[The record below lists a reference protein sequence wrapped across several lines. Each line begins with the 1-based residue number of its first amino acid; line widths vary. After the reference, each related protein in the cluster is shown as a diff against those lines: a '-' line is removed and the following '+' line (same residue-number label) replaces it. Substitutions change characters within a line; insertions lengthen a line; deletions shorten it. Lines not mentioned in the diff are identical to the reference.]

1 MAALLIL
8 SIAVATYLIAIT
20 VVVVAQEVHLL
31 AGIALFAL
39 IGFGA
44 VKLFQSRL
52 TRL

>member
-1 MAALLIL
+1 MAALLIV

-20 VVVVAQEVHLL
+20 VVVVAQEIHLL
-31 AGIALFAL
+31 AGIALFVL
-39 IGFGA
+39 VGFGA